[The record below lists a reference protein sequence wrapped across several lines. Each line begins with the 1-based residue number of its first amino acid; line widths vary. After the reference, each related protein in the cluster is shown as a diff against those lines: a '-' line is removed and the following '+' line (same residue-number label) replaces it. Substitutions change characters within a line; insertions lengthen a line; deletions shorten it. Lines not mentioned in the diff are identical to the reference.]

1 MKTRT
6 NTRHPASNT
15 GKETPAVQKQLEAF
29 ASYLRH
35 SRKRAENTV
44 LAYLGDLAQVQLIVG
59 KALLEISRED
69 LSQWL
74 AALNQAG
81 QKPRSRARKLSALRA
96 FYRFAKLQGMM
107 EESPLQDLTPP
118 KLRQSLPKTLT
129 LEWVNRLLQSPDAT
143 TPLGL
148 RDKAMLEVLYAT
160 GLRVSELVM
169 LNLED
174 LRLDP
179 GFLLVAGKGGK
190 RRVVP
195 LGDMAKSWLA
205 TYLREGR
212 SLLYQGGRVSEV
224 FLNHRGQGMTRQ
236 ALWQIVKKYAL
247 IAEMDRRLVS
257 PHVLRHCFATHLLDH
272 GADLRS
278 IQLMLGHSDLS
289 TTQIYTA
296 VSQKRLQALI
306 DAHHPL
312 ELQPDT

>member
-1 MKTRT
+1 MKEKK
-6 NTRHPASNT
+6 SNPPKMPGADAFKAPT
-15 GKETPAVQKQLEAF
+15 QLEAF

-44 LAYLGDLAQVQLIVG
+44 LAYLGDLEQVQLLLQ
-59 KALLEISRED
+59 KTLLELNKED
-69 LSQWL
+69 LAKWL
-74 AALNQAG
+74 AALSQAG

-96 FYRFAKLQGMM
+96 YYRFARLQGLR
-107 EESPLQDLTPP
+107 EDSPLQDLPSPRTRP
-118 KLRQSLPKTLT
+118 SLPKTLAM
-129 LEWVNRLLQSPDAT
+129 EWVNRLLQCPDAT

-148 RDKAMLEVLYAT
+148 RDRAMLEVLYAT
-160 GLRVSELVM
+160 GLRVSELVG
-169 LNLED
+169 LSLEE

-179 GFLLVAGKGGK
+179 GFLLVRGKGGK

-195 LGDMAKSWLA
+195 MGDTAKNWLK

-212 SLLYQGGRVSEV
+212 GLLFQGGRVGEV

-236 ALWQIVKKYAL
+236 AFWQIVKKYAL
-247 IAEMDRRLVS
+247 AADIDSRLVS

-278 IQLMLGHSDLS
+278 IQLMLGHADLS

-296 VSQKRLQALI
+296 VSQKRLQALV

-312 ELQPDT
+312 ELQANS